1 MLKRVILQFSSW
13 MKKTETTKPEKMTMI
28 EEIVGKMTGLA
39 KPRQKFLVMVMRTI
53 LMMRGRVNYTNL
65 SRYSESTERTFR
77 RQYVKPM
84 DFGKVNHEIVRELKM
99 EEQTLVLAMDAT
111 FIGKSGKHTP
121 GLGRYWNGSDGR
133 AEKGLEVSLVA
144 VVNVETKR
152 AYALE
157 ARQTG
162 VSARLPE
169 QTAPAVG
176 VQPPEAVVAKAK
188 TKPKTKTRTKAKPGV
203 KTGTAQPVEA
213 VVAKAEPKSKT
224 KAKTKSKATAKIRIQ
239 SDPPPTTETFTRI
252 DDYLDHLRETKPYWP
267 PTIRY
272 GVFDGLYTKR
282 KFVDGVCGL
291 GLHLIG
297 KLRSD
302 ANLRFLYTGPQK
314 PRGRRRRYAGKVD
327 FTDLSRFEAFGE
339 IEPHVLLYAATLFH
353 VSLKRVIRIC
363 LLVNLTHPDQ
373 PRLVVLFSTDETLD
387 PKLIVAYYIA
397 RFQIEFLF
405 RDAKQFTGLTHCQAR
420 NPQALDFHFN
430 ASFTAVNFAKLE
442 THLARSSPP
451 ASPFSLASY
460 TCRAFNHFCLDR
472 VISLFDL
479 DPQMIKN
486 HPNYSNFCEWGTLAS

>member
-1 MLKRVILQFSSW
+1 
-13 MKKTETTKPEKMTMI
+13 MTMI
-28 EEIVGKMTGLA
+28 EAIVGKIPKLA
-39 KPRQKFLVMVMRTI
+39 KPRRKFLVMVLRTI

-65 SRYSESTERTFR
+65 SRYSEYSERTFR

-84 DFGKVNHEIVRELKM
+84 NFGEVNHLIVSELKM

-121 GLGRYWNGSDGR
+121 GLGRFWNGSDGR

-144 VVNVETKR
+144 VVNVETKTG
-152 AYALE
+152 YALE
-157 ARQTG
+157 ARQTA
-162 VSARLPE
+162 VSAKSAE
-169 QTAPAVG
+169 KTAAAVG
-176 VQPPEAVVAKAK
+176 VQSPEAVVAKTK

-213 VVAKAEPKSKT
+213 VVAKAKPKSKT
-224 KAKTKSKATAKIRIQ
+224 TAKITLH
-239 SDPPPTTETFTRI
+239 SDPPPTTEEFTRI

-267 PTIRY
+267 PTIRH
-272 GVFDGLYTKR
+272 GVFDGFYTKR

-291 GLHLIG
+291 GLHMIG

-339 IEPHVLLYAATLFH
+339 IEPQVFVYAATVFH
-353 VSLKRVIRIC
+353 VSLKRLIRIC

-373 PRLVVLFSTDETLD
+373 PRFVVLFSTDESLD

-405 RDAKQFTGLTHCQAR
+405 RDAKQFTGLTQCQAR
-420 NPQALDFHFN
+420 NQHALDFHFN

-442 THLARSSPP
+442 THLARSTQP
-451 ASPFSLASY
+451 ASSFSLASY
-460 TCRAFNHFCLDR
+460 KCRAFNQLCLDR

>member
-1 MLKRVILQFSSW
+1 
-13 MKKTETTKPEKMTMI
+13 MTMI
-28 EEIVGKMTGLA
+28 EAIVGKIPKLA
-39 KPRQKFLVMVMRTI
+39 KPRRKFLVMVMRTI

-65 SRYSESTERTFR
+65 SRYSEYSERTFR

-84 DFGKVNHEIVRELKM
+84 DFGEVNHLIVSELKM

-111 FIGKSGKHTP
+111 FLGKSGKYTP
-121 GLGRYWNGSDGR
+121 GLGRFWNGSEGR

-144 VVNVETKR
+144 VVNVETKTG
-152 AYALE
+152 YALE
-157 ARQTG
+157 ARQTA
-162 VSARLPE
+162 VSAKSPE
-169 QTAPAVG
+169 KTAPAGG
-176 VQPPEAVVAKAK
+176 VQSQEAVVAKAK
-188 TKPKTKTRTKAKPGV
+188 PKSKTKSKAKSKAAAKPEV
-203 KTGTAQPVEA
+203 KTGTAQ
-213 VVAKAEPKSKT
+213 AKPKSKT
-224 KAKTKSKATAKIRIQ
+224 KSKTKSKAAAQLTLH
-239 SDPPPTTETFTRI
+239 SDPPPATEEFTRI

-272 GVFDGLYTKR
+272 GVFDGFYTKR

-339 IEPHVLLYAATLFH
+339 IEPQVFVYAATVFH

-373 PRLVVLFSTDETLD
+373 PRLVVLFSTHESLD

-405 RDAKQFTGLTHCQAR
+405 RDAKQFTGLTQCQAR
-420 NPQALDFHFN
+420 NQHALDFHFN

-442 THLARSSPP
+442 THLVRSTQP
-451 ASPFSLASY
+451 ASSFSLASY
-460 TCRAFNHFCLDR
+460 KCRAFNQLCLDR